1 MARSHDAELLEFAL
15 SAAAGGGV
23 ALRPLE
29 ASPSGAPLLQDLP
42 RTVATWLAV
51 IRTLIRPPS
60 GDGIGALENRAPR
73 FLDRAGTSDAT
84 DAPVAEADE
93 AAAYA
98 QADLAD
104 VSAVLGGDG
113 DAFARIVE
121 RHQTAIAKSMHRF
134 TRDRVTYEE
143 LVQDVFVEAFRSLG
157 TFRGTAPLR
166 HWLRRI
172 AIRVGYRHWRDKAR
186 RREATLADDELFG
199 RLEALGNET
208 ADHEAGEVVHHL
220 LARLRPRD
228 RLVLTLMYLEGLS
241 VAEIAEATSWSKAM
255 VKVQAHRARK
265 RMRALSEDPRS

>member
-1 MARSHDAELLEFAL
+1 MED
-15 SAAAGGGV
+15 
-23 ALRPLE
+23 P
-29 ASPSGAPLLQDLP
+29 
-42 RTVATWLAV
+42 
-51 IRTLIRPPS
+51 I
-60 GDGIGALENRAPR
+60 
-73 FLDRAGTSDAT
+73 LDRVGTADTTGATPAPAGR
-84 DAPVAEADE
+84 VAEADE
-93 AAAYA
+93 AVAFA

-121 RHQTAIAKSMHRF
+121 RHQTAIARSMYRF

-143 LVQDVFVEAFRSLG
+143 LVQDVFVEAFRSLA

-186 RREATLADDELFG
+186 RREATLADDELFA
-199 RLEALGNET
+199 RLEAVG
-208 ADHEAGEVVHHL
+208 DQSSDQEAGEVVHHL
-220 LARLRPRD
+220 LQRLRPRD

-241 VAEIAEATSWSKAM
+241 VAEISTATGWSTAM

-265 RMRALSEDPRS
+265 RMRAQSEDPR